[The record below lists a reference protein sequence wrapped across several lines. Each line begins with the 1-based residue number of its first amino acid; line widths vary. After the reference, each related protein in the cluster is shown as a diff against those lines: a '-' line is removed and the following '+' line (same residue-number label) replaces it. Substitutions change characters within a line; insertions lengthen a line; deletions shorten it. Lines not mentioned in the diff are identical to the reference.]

1 MTNIIDQVSLGA
13 IVQVRDR
20 LLEQQARGRKV
31 LRLESGDPAFNIPV
45 HVREAME
52 KALRDG
58 LTHYP
63 ASTGIPSLRE
73 GIYRKITSENGLKML
88 GADSIIVTNGAMH
101 GLYILFRAL
110 LDPGDEVI
118 LPYPMWTEVG
128 KNIRLAG
135 GVPVPVQVR
144 SEAKYQ

>member
-31 LRLESGDPAFNIPV
+31 LRLESGDPSFNIPV

-58 LTHYP
+58 LTHYT

-73 GIYRKITSENGLKML
+73 AIYRKVTSENGLKVP
-88 GADSIIVTNGAMH
+88 GARFSDCH
-101 GLYILFRAL
+101 
-110 LDPGDEVI
+110 
-118 LPYPMWTEVG
+118 
-128 KNIRLAG
+128 
-135 GVPVPVQVR
+135 
-144 SEAKYQ
+144 